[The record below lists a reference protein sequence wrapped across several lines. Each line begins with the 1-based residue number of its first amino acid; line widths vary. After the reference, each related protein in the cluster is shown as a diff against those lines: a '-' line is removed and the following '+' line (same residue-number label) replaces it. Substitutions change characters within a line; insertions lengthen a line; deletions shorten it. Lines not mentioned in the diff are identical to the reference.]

1 MLKNENDNIE
11 MEILTGQTAETRA
24 DAKTAAKEEK
34 KRLKKEKAE
43 QRAER
48 KAAKQAVKKL
58 AKGKRRGTVAG
69 EDAKE
74 NESAGLEEEKTVL
87 EETAV
92 TKGAEEN
99 RSGEA
104 ESKMPLQTADE
115 TDPGMASPKGQKLQA
130 LLAAVKEGFAGS
142 EKGSRSIMQ
151 TLFMAFMVPVIMMVI
166 LGIVCYNM
174 ASSGMLSKYS
184 ESAVSTVSAVGN
196 YCELVCDSLSKKAL
210 EMISNGDVADYYNKG
225 YRKQSAESMEQFRN
239 SKTILGN
246 MRATNSYIYS
256 YSVIPDEGGSFLSS
270 LTGAMSDNP
279 QQDFVASAEGQYFTE
294 NSTIRNAWLGY
305 HSYIDGV
312 MNNSSPENYSMTFF
326 QKFTKSEAYLVMD
339 ISMETTTEMLGQM
352 DFGKNSIRA
361 LVSPDGREVV
371 LIQGKEDEPVED
383 TYFVGQS
390 FFEESREWEGADSR
404 DVKIDGKKYVYIAAP
419 VGKTGAMICTL
430 IPQKNLIGQ
439 VSVIKYVII
448 IMVLLAAAA
457 ALVTG
462 MKISTGISR
471 TVKDMTKGLAKVADG
486 DLSGD
491 FQTKRKDEFKVLAGS
506 LNAMLESMR
515 VLMTD
520 MKQFGAKVTQL
531 SGDVSDKTGMIQV
544 SMQDI
549 SRAMDEVA
557 LGVQSQAEDT
567 EVSNEK
573 MLTFS
578 ENIGSVADKTAGMQS
593 TADKAV
599 GAVEEGKVIV
609 QDLSQK
615 SDTTVALTRVLVND
629 INDVQKSSEEIKG
642 FVNII
647 NGIAEQTN
655 LLSLNASIEAARAG
669 EAGRGF
675 AVVAEEIR
683 KLAEQSKT
691 SANKIKGVVEVIST
705 TTDKTTESAKEAESM
720 INDQARA
727 LSETVE
733 VFGRIHECVGDLVN
747 NIHMITELLEKS
759 VKEEEQVQNA
769 IQNISSV
776 SEEVAAS
783 TQEVTATINEQVS
796 VVDALKSEVEA
807 LKSDAQTLGES
818 IDRFKV

>member
-1 MLKNENDNIE
+1 MLKNENDKIE
-11 MEILTGQTAETRA
+11 MEILTDGLA
-24 DAKTAAKEEK
+24 DTQANAKTAAKEEK
-34 KRLKKEKAE
+34 KRLKQEK
-43 QRAER
+43 AER
-48 KAAKQAVKKL
+48 KAEKKAAKQEAKKL
-58 AKGKRRGTVAG
+58 AKAQKQKASAEAETSENEAAEITTADCEESAAIAKDDAAENARTLQAA
-69 EDAKE
+69 EDADSVK
-74 NESAGLEEEKTVL
+74 
-87 EETAV
+87 
-92 TKGAEEN
+92 
-99 RSGEA
+99 R
-104 ESKMPLQTADE
+104 ESKSA
-115 TDPGMASPKGQKLQA
+115 KLQGVLDLIKA
-130 LLAAVKEGFAGS
+130 GFAGGG
-142 EKGSRSIMQ
+142 KGSRSIMQ
-151 TLFMAFMVPVIMMVI
+151 TLFLAFMVPVVMMII
-166 LGIVCYNM
+166 LGVVSYNM

-246 MRATNSYIYS
+246 MRSTNSYIYS

-279 QQDFVASAEGQYFTE
+279 QQDFVASAEGQYFTN

-339 ISMETTTEMLGQM
+339 ISMDTTVEMLDQM

-361 LVSPDGREVV
+361 LVSADGREVV

-390 FFEESREWEGADSR
+390 FFEESKEWEEADSK
-404 DVKIDGKKYVYIAAP
+404 DVKVNGKKYVYIAAP
-419 VGKTGAMICTL
+419 VGKTGAMICAL

-462 MKISTGISR
+462 IKISTGISK

-486 DLSGD
+486 DLSED
-491 FQTKRKDEFKVLAGS
+491 FETKRNDEFKVLTGS

-515 VLMTD
+515 ALMAD
-520 MKQFGAKVTQL
+520 MKQFGAKVTDL

-557 LGVQSQAEDT
+557 QGVQSQAEDT

-573 MLTFS
+573 MLEFS
-578 ENIGSVADKTAGMQS
+578 ENIGTVADKTAGMQT

-599 GAVEEGKVIV
+599 DAVEEGKVIV
-609 QDLSQK
+609 QDLSKK

-705 TTDKTTESAKEAESM
+705 TTDKTTESAREAESM
-720 INDQARA
+720 VNDQAKA

-733 VFGRIHECVGDLVN
+733 VFGRIHECVGDLVA
-747 NIHMITELLEKS
+747 NIHMITDLLEKS

-783 TQEVTATINEQVS
+783 TQEVTATINEQVA
-796 VVDALKSEVEA
+796 VIDALKNEAEA
-807 LKSDAQTLGES
+807 LKSDAKTLGES